1 MAELNTIV
9 LATQN
14 RDKREELQEA
24 LSEFTVKILS
34 LNDFPFI
41 GEIEEVGQTLQE
53 NSMIKA
59 KTVHNLTQLPVI
71 ADDTGLEVEALNG
84 APGIYSARYAGE
96 DVTYED
102 NVNKLLAEME
112 NIPLENRKAQFRTVI
127 SFVDKDR
134 ELWTEGRIKGIIGES
149 AKGKN
154 GFGYDPVFFVPEL
167 EKTFSELSIGEK
179 NRISHRG
186 LAMKKFRILL
196 REYISDQPIT

>member
-14 RDKREELQEA
+14 RDKRKELQEA

-41 GEIEEVGQTLQE
+41 GEIEEVGQTLLE

-71 ADDTGLEVEALNG
+71 ADDTGLEVEALKG
-84 APGIYSARYAGE
+84 APGIYSARYSGE

-112 NIPLENRKAQFRTVI
+112 YIPLENRKAQFRTVI

-196 REYISDQPIT
+196 REYISDQSIT

>member
-1 MAELNTIV
+1 MSELNTIV

-41 GEIEEVGQTLQE
+41 GEIEEVGQTLLE

-134 ELWTEGRIKGIIGES
+134 ELWTEGTIKGIIGES

-179 NRISHRG
+179 NKISHRG

-196 REYISDQPIT
+196 REYISDQSIT

>member
-1 MAELNTIV
+1 MSELNTIV
-9 LATQN
+9 LATHN
-14 RDKREELQEA
+14 KDKREELQEA
-24 LSEFTVKILS
+24 LSEFTLEILS

-41 GEIEEVGQTLQE
+41 GEIEEVGQTLLE
-53 NSMIKA
+53 NSSIKA

-134 ELWTEGRIKGIIGES
+134 ELWTEGTIKGIIVET

-179 NRISHRG
+179 NKISHRG

-196 REYISDQPIT
+196 REFISDQSIT

>member
-41 GEIEEVGQTLQE
+41 GEIEEVGKTLLE

-134 ELWTEGRIKGIIGES
+134 ELWTEGTIKGIIGES

-179 NRISHRG
+179 NKISHRG

-196 REYISDQPIT
+196 REYISDQSIT

>member
-1 MAELNTIV
+1 MKEIQAIV
-9 LATQN
+9 LATHN

-24 LSEFTVKILS
+24 LSEFMVEILS

-41 GEIEEVGQTLQE
+41 GEIEEVGQTLLE

-59 KTVHNLTQLPVI
+59 KTVHNLTQLPAI

-84 APGIYSARYAGE
+84 APGIYAARYAGE

-179 NRISHRG
+179 NKISHRG

-196 REYISDQPIT
+196 REYISDQSTT

>member
-9 LATQN
+9 LATHN

-41 GEIEEVGQTLQE
+41 GEIEEVGQTLLE

-134 ELWTEGRIKGIIGES
+134 ELWTEGTIKGIIGET

-179 NRISHRG
+179 NKISHRG

-196 REYISDQPIT
+196 REYISDQSIT

>member
-1 MAELNTIV
+1 
-9 LATQN
+9 
-14 RDKREELQEA
+14 
-24 LSEFTVKILS
+24 
-34 LNDFPFI
+34 
-41 GEIEEVGQTLQE
+41 
-53 NSMIKA
+53 MIKA

-134 ELWTEGRIKGIIGES
+134 ELWTEGTIKGIIGES

-196 REYISDQPIT
+196 REYISDQSIT

>member
-1 MAELNTIV
+1 MSELNTIV

-34 LNDFPFI
+34 LNNFPFI

-196 REYISDQPIT
+196 REYISDQSIT

>member
-9 LATQN
+9 LATHN

-41 GEIEEVGQTLQE
+41 GEIEEVGQTLLE

-134 ELWTEGRIKGIIGES
+134 ELWTEGTIKGIIGET

-179 NRISHRG
+179 NKISHRG

>member
-41 GEIEEVGQTLQE
+41 GEIEEVGKTLLE

-112 NIPLENRKAQFRTVI
+112 NIPLENRKAKFRTVI

-134 ELWTEGRIKGIIGES
+134 ELWTEGTIKGIIGET

-179 NRISHRG
+179 NKISHRG

-196 REYISDQPIT
+196 REYISDQSIT

>member
-1 MAELNTIV
+1 MKENQAIV
-9 LATQN
+9 LATHN

-24 LSEFTVKILS
+24 LSEFTVEILS

-41 GEIEEVGQTLQE
+41 GEIEEVGQTLLE

-134 ELWTEGRIKGIIGES
+134 ELWTEGTIKGIIGET

-179 NRISHRG
+179 NKISHRG

>member
-1 MAELNTIV
+1 MKEIQAIV
-9 LATQN
+9 LATHN

-41 GEIEEVGQTLQE
+41 GEIEEVGQTLLE

-134 ELWTEGRIKGIIGES
+134 ELWTEGTIKGIIGET

>member
-9 LATQN
+9 LATHN

-41 GEIEEVGQTLQE
+41 GEIEEVGQTLLE
-53 NSMIKA
+53 NSMIKS

-154 GFGYDPVFFVPEL
+154 GFGYDPVFFIPEL
-167 EKTFSELSIGEK
+167 EKTFSELSISEK

-196 REYISDQPIT
+196 REYISDQSIT

>member
-41 GEIEEVGQTLQE
+41 GEIEEVGQTLLE
-53 NSMIKA
+53 NSMIKS
-59 KTVHNLTQLPVI
+59 KTVHNLTQLPAI
-71 ADDTGLEVEALNG
+71 GDDTGLEVEALNG
-84 APGIYSARYAGE
+84 APGNYSARYAGE

-134 ELWTEGRIKGIIGES
+134 ELWTEGTIKGIIGET

-196 REYISDQPIT
+196 REYISDQSIT

>member
-41 GEIEEVGQTLQE
+41 GEIEEVGQTLLE

-134 ELWTEGRIKGIIGES
+134 ELWTEGTIKGIIGET

>member
-9 LATQN
+9 LATHN

-41 GEIEEVGQTLQE
+41 GEIEEVGQTLLE

-179 NRISHRG
+179 NKISHRG

>member
-9 LATQN
+9 LATHN

-41 GEIEEVGQTLQE
+41 GEIEEVGQTLLE

-102 NVNKLLAEME
+102 NVNKLLDEME
-112 NIPLENRKAQFRTVI
+112 NFPLENRKAQFRTGI

-134 ELWTEGRIKGIIGES
+134 ELWTEGTIKGIIGET

-179 NRISHRG
+179 NKISHRG

>member
-41 GEIEEVGQTLQE
+41 GEIEEVGKTLLE

-112 NIPLENRKAQFRTVI
+112 DIPLENRKAQFRTVI

-196 REYISDQPIT
+196 REYISDQSIT

>member
-41 GEIEEVGQTLQE
+41 GEIEEVGKTLLE

-179 NRISHRG
+179 NKISHRG

-196 REYISDQPIT
+196 REYISDQSTT

>member
-41 GEIEEVGQTLQE
+41 GEIEEVGQTLLE

-59 KTVHNLTQLPVI
+59 KTVHNLTQLAAI

-134 ELWTEGRIKGIIGES
+134 ELWTEGTIKGIIGES

-196 REYISDQPIT
+196 REYISDQSIT

>member
-1 MAELNTIV
+1 MKEIQAIV
-9 LATQN
+9 LATHN

-24 LSEFTVKILS
+24 LSEFTVEILS

-41 GEIEEVGQTLQE
+41 GEIEEVGKTLLE

-196 REYISDQPIT
+196 REYISDQSIT

>member
-9 LATQN
+9 LATHN
-14 RDKREELQEA
+14 KDKREELQEA

-41 GEIEEVGQTLQE
+41 GEIEEVGQTLLE

-134 ELWTEGRIKGIIGES
+134 ELWTEGTIKGIIGET

-179 NRISHRG
+179 NKISHRG

-196 REYISDQPIT
+196 REYISDQSIT

>member
-9 LATQN
+9 LATHN
-14 RDKREELQEA
+14 KDKREELQEA
-24 LSEFTVKILS
+24 LSEFTLEILS

-41 GEIEEVGQTLQE
+41 GEIEEVGQTLLE
-53 NSMIKA
+53 NSSIKA

-134 ELWTEGRIKGIIGES
+134 ELWTEGTIKGIIVET

-179 NRISHRG
+179 NKISHRG

-196 REYISDQPIT
+196 REFISDQSIK

>member
-9 LATQN
+9 LATHN

-41 GEIEEVGQTLQE
+41 GEIEEVGQTLLE

-134 ELWTEGRIKGIIGES
+134 ELWTEGRIKGIIGET

>member
-1 MAELNTIV
+1 MAGLNTIV
-9 LATQN
+9 LATHN

-41 GEIEEVGQTLQE
+41 GEIEEVGQTLLE

-134 ELWTEGRIKGIIGES
+134 ELWTEGTIKGIIVET

-179 NRISHRG
+179 NKISHRG

-196 REYISDQPIT
+196 REYISDQSIT

>member
-9 LATQN
+9 LATHN

-41 GEIEEVGQTLQE
+41 GEIEEVGQTLLE

-134 ELWTEGRIKGIIGES
+134 ELWTEGTIKGIIGET

-196 REYISDQPIT
+196 REYISDQPII

>member
-9 LATQN
+9 LATHN

-41 GEIEEVGQTLQE
+41 GEIEEVGQTLLE

-112 NIPLENRKAQFRTVI
+112 NIPLENRKAKFRTVI

-134 ELWTEGRIKGIIGES
+134 ELWTEGTIKGIIGET

-154 GFGYDPVFFVPEL
+154 GFGYDSVFFVPEL

-196 REYISDQPIT
+196 REYISDQSIT

>member
-1 MAELNTIV
+1 MAKLNTIV

-41 GEIEEVGQTLQE
+41 GEIEEVGKTLLE

>member
-41 GEIEEVGQTLQE
+41 EEIEEVGKTLLE

-134 ELWTEGRIKGIIGES
+134 ELWTEGTIKGIIGES

-196 REYISDQPIT
+196 REYISDQSIT

>member
-41 GEIEEVGQTLQE
+41 GEIEEVGQTLLE

-71 ADDTGLEVEALNG
+71 ADDTGLEVEALN
-84 APGIYSARYAGE
+84 
-96 DVTYED
+96 
-102 NVNKLLAEME
+102 K
-112 NIPLENRKAQFRTVI
+112 
-127 SFVDKDR
+127 
-134 ELWTEGRIKGIIGES
+134 
-149 AKGKN
+149 
-154 GFGYDPVFFVPEL
+154 VF
-167 EKTFSELSIGEK
+167 
-179 NRISHRG
+179 
-186 LAMKKFRILL
+186 
-196 REYISDQPIT
+196 Y

>member
-9 LATQN
+9 LATHN

-24 LSEFTVKILS
+24 LSEFTLEILS

-41 GEIEEVGQTLQE
+41 GEIEEVGQTLLE

-112 NIPLENRKAQFRTVI
+112 DIPLENRKAQFRTVI

-134 ELWTEGRIKGIIGES
+134 ELWTEGTIKGIIGET

-179 NRISHRG
+179 NKISHRG

-196 REYISDQPIT
+196 REYISDQSIT

>member
-9 LATQN
+9 LATHN

-41 GEIEEVGQTLQE
+41 GEIEEVGQTLLE

-112 NIPLENRKAQFRTVI
+112 NIPLENRKAKFRTVI

-134 ELWTEGRIKGIIGES
+134 ELWTEGTIKGIIGES

-179 NRISHRG
+179 NKISHRG

>member
-9 LATQN
+9 LATHN

-41 GEIEEVGQTLQE
+41 GEIEEVGQTLLE

-134 ELWTEGRIKGIIGES
+134 ELWTEGTIKGIIGES

-179 NRISHRG
+179 NKISHRG

>member
-9 LATQN
+9 LATHN
-14 RDKREELQEA
+14 KDKREELQEA
-24 LSEFTVKILS
+24 LSEFTLEILS

-41 GEIEEVGQTLQE
+41 GEIEEVGQTLLE
-53 NSMIKA
+53 NSSIKA

-134 ELWTEGRIKGIIGES
+134 ELWTEGTIKGIIGET

-179 NRISHRG
+179 NKISHRG

-196 REYISDQPIT
+196 REYISDQSIT

>member
-9 LATQN
+9 LATHN

-41 GEIEEVGQTLQE
+41 GEIEEVGKTLLE

-196 REYISDQPIT
+196 REYISDQSIT

>member
-41 GEIEEVGQTLQE
+41 GEIEEVGKTLLE

-134 ELWTEGRIKGIIGES
+134 ELWTEGTIKGIIGET

-179 NRISHRG
+179 NKISHRG

>member
-9 LATQN
+9 LATHN

-41 GEIEEVGQTLQE
+41 GEIEEVGQTLLE

-112 NIPLENRKAQFRTVI
+112 NIPLENRKAKFRTVI

-134 ELWTEGRIKGIIGES
+134 ELWTEGTIKGIIVET

-179 NRISHRG
+179 NKISHRG

-196 REYISDQPIT
+196 REYISDQSIT

>member
-1 MAELNTIV
+1 MKEIQAIV
-9 LATQN
+9 LATHN

-24 LSEFTVKILS
+24 LSEFTVEILS

-41 GEIEEVGQTLQE
+41 GEIEEVGQTLLE

-196 REYISDQPIT
+196 REYISDQSIT

>member
-1 MAELNTIV
+1 MVKLNTIV
-9 LATQN
+9 LATHN

-41 GEIEEVGQTLQE
+41 GEIEEVGQTLLE

-134 ELWTEGRIKGIIGES
+134 ELWREGTIKGIIGET

-196 REYISDQPIT
+196 REYISDQSIT